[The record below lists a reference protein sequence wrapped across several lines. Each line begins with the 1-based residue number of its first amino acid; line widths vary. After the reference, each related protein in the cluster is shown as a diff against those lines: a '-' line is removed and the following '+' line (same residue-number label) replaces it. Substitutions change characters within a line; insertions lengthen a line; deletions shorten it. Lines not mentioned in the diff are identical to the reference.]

1 MIRAHACV
9 SDFDVIYSSGL
20 SMSFI
25 TSFQRRRAAAIAIVS
40 FMGAAVLCGC
50 SGSTEEVVPPDDAQA
65 LYLRGDMND
74 YAVSEVYRL
83 KTMQYGAC
91 TEAALHADW
100 SPYHFKFADR
110 NWTAG
115 SNYGYALPP
124 GVLEDGSRDVKLNAS
139 STFEDVTLRIK
150 RDGVYRFCL
159 VKRDDG
165 AYATVTRVEDGSERT
180 FAENLLHY
188 YAGSSV
194 R

>member
-1 MIRAHACV
+1 MRDA
-9 SDFDVIYSSGL
+9 SYDIYNHPDSSMRFPK
-20 SMSFI
+20 SSQMRSVA
-25 TSFQRRRAAAIAIVS
+25 AAAIIS
-40 FMGAAVLCGC
+40 LMGAAMVCGC
-50 SGSTEEVVPPDDAQA
+50 SGTAEEVLPSDDAQA

-83 KTMQYGAC
+83 KSTQYGAC

-110 NWTAG
+110 NWTSG
-115 SNYGYALPP
+115 SNFGYALPP
-124 GVLEDGSRDVKLNAS
+124 GVLEEGSRDVRLNAS

-150 RDGVYRFCL
+150 KDGTYRFCL

-165 AYATVTRVEDGSERT
+165 FYASVVRVEDGSERT
-180 FAENLLHY
+180 FAENLLRIHDP
-188 YAGSSV
+188 V